1 MTTLSNQNYNTLKRD
16 FYSRLLFLAL
26 PIMVQNLLMTSLS
39 FIDTLMITAVSEEA
53 LAAVG
58 LANQM
63 FFLISLFYFGVSSGA
78 AIFVAQY
85 WGAKQIDKLQRTI
98 GIALSLGLIGAIIS
112 AFFSFFFPT
121 SIMNIF
127 THDPIV
133 VAYGV
138 DYLKIVSISY
148 LMTAVVMIYSAALR
162 STEDSRTPMYISI
175 ISLIVNVILNYILIL
190 GHFGF
195 PRLEVKG
202 AAIATL
208 IARFLEMVVLL
219 FIIYRRKGAVAAPIK
234 ILFSFTLIEIKQY
247 FTTCFPVILNEM
259 FWSLGMVFYKIAYAK
274 LGTTVIASVNV
285 SQSIEHL
292 FFVIL
297 IGVSNAAAILIGNKI
312 GENKLEL
319 AQKYAY
325 TLLKLV
331 IIVGFFMG
339 LGLFSLAPFIPR
351 IFNLSDSVYEI
362 TVRSLRSLALLI
374 PIKACTMLIVVGI
387 LRSGGD
393 TKFGMITEL
402 AGVWG
407 IGVPLAFL
415 GVLVFKL
422 PIYYIYLLVGLEEFF
437 KATLGFIRIK
447 RKKWINRLVQDSKEI
462 A

>member
-1 MTTLSNQNYNTLKRD
+1 MKRE
-16 FYSRLLFLAL
+16 FYSKLIFLAL
-26 PIMVQNLLMTSLS
+26 PITIQNLLMNSLS
-39 FIDTLMITAVSEEA
+39 FIDTLMITKVSEEA

-85 WGAKQIDKLQRTI
+85 WGAKQIEKLQRTM
-98 GIALSLGLIGAIIS
+98 GIALSLGLLGAFAS

-121 SIMNIF
+121 LIMNIF
-127 THDPIV
+127 TQDPIV

-148 LMTAVVMIYSAALR
+148 VMTAIVMIYSAALR
-162 STEDSRTPMYISI
+162 STEDSRTPMYISM
-175 ISLIVNVILNYILIL
+175 ISLTVNVILNYALIL
-190 GHFGF
+190 GNFGF

-208 IARFLEMVVLL
+208 IARFLEMMILL
-219 FIIYRRKGAVAAPIK
+219 IIIYRRKGAVAAPLR
-234 ILFSFTLIEIKQY
+234 ILVSFSFDEVKSY
-247 FTTCFPVILNEM
+247 FSTCFPVILNEI
-259 FWSLGMVFYKIAYAK
+259 FWSLGMVFYKIAYAR

-292 FFVIL
+292 FFVVL
-297 IGVSNAAAILIGNKI
+297 IGVSNAAAILLGNKI
-312 GENKLEL
+312 GENKIDL

-325 TLLKLV
+325 SLIKLV
-331 IIVGFFMG
+331 IIIGFIMG
-339 LGLFSLAPFIPR
+339 LALFFLAPYIPLIFSLSEYVFT
-351 IFNLSDSVYEI
+351 I
-362 TVRSLRSLALLI
+362 TVKSLQMMALLI
-374 PIKACTMLIVVGI
+374 PMKACTMLIVVGI

-393 TKFGMITEL
+393 TKFSMMTEL

-407 IGVPLAFL
+407 IGVPLAFI

-437 KATLGFIRIK
+437 KGFIGFNRV
-447 RKKWINRLVQDSKEI
+447 RSKKWITRLIQEDSQI
-462 A
+462 T